1 MLDTDTETDDT
12 KSNEVTPPQ
21 LDQLKLRL
29 PIFWA
34 KSPTAWFI
42 QAEAQFTL
50 ARISSDISR
59 YNHVLTSLPE
69 DVIDSIIDYI
79 QSPPKVNVYEGIKCL
94 LIERHSMSLERRI
107 EQLLSNEQLGDRR
120 PSEFFRSIKQLA
132 GTSGTIGDKLLIN
145 LWTRRLP
152 QAISIAIIAQG
163 NKSDAELTTLADR
176 IWEASHRPTVNEA
189 SSVSEVSSLRAEI
202 AQLKSVMEKF
212 AKSNNRSRTYQRSS
226 SQRDRPDRSN
236 NRSSSRHIDICWYH
250 RRYADKATKCAK
262 PCSYQ
267 KTTKN

>member
-1 MLDTDTETDDT
+1 MPNSDTETNDT
-12 KSNEVTPPQ
+12 KSEITRSQ

-29 PIFWA
+29 PTFWA

-42 QAEAQFTL
+42 QAEAQFSL

-79 QSPPKVNVYEGIKCL
+79 QSPPQINIYEGIKTL
-94 LIERHSMSLERRI
+94 LIERHSMSQERRI

-132 GTSGTIGDKLLIN
+132 GASGTISDKLLIN

-152 QAISIAIIAQG
+152 QAINIAIIAQG
-163 NKSDAELTTLADR
+163 DKSDTELTILADR
-176 IWEASHRPTVNEA
+176 IWEASHRPTIAEA
-189 SSVSEVSSLRAEI
+189 NSVSEVSSLRAEI
-202 AQLKSVMEKF
+202 AQLKSMFEQF
-212 AKSNNRSRTYQRSS
+212 SNLNRSRSQQRGFSRQS
-226 SQRDRPDRSN
+226 RPARSN
-236 NRSSSRHIDICWYH
+236 SQSNSRHDSNVCWYH
-250 RRYADKATKCAK
+250 RRFADEATKCTK
-262 PCSYQ
+262 PCSFQ
-267 KTTKN
+267 VSAKN